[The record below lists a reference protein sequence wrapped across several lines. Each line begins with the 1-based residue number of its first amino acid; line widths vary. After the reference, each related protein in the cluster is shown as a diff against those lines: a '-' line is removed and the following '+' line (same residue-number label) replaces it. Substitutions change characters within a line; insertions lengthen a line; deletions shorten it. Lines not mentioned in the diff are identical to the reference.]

1 MLSLLTKVNLLC
13 IFRNFVRDGVT
24 VDEMKKHFL
33 LKRDKDLRPIFG
45 VSPTTISNWRN
56 KGIPMLW
63 QQAIQLKSNNVLVA
77 RIEDVKL
84 TNNLGEVYEN
94 QK

>member
-1 MLSLLTKVNLLC
+1 M
-13 IFRNFVRDGVT
+13 T

-33 LKRDKDLRPIFG
+33 LKRDKDLRPIFD
-45 VSPTTISNWRN
+45 VSATTISNWRN
-56 KGIPMLW
+56 KGIPILW

-77 RIEDVKL
+77 RTEDVKL

-94 QK
+94 KK